1 MVSASFQ
8 AKSLSL
14 KNYYDLLTQMF
25 LAVNKIIGHVPYAV
39 FDKTNGP
46 VALPV
51 AANPVLARPLASI
64 SFFLSFFHIIK
75 FYLE

>member
-1 MVSASFQ
+1 MVSAAFQ

-14 KNYYDLLTQMF
+14 NNYYDLLTQMF
-25 LAVNKIIGHVPYAV
+25 LAVNKIIGHVPYTV

-51 AANPVLARPLASI
+51 AANPVFARPLASN

>member
-1 MVSASFQ
+1 
-8 AKSLSL
+8 
-14 KNYYDLLTQMF
+14 MF

-46 VALPV
+46 VALPI